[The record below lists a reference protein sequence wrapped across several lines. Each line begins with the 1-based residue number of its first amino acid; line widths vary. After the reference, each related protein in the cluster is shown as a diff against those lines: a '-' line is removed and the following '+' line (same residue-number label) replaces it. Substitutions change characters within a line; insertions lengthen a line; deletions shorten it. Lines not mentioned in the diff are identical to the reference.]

1 MDVLRDWQEA
11 AALVLSCPGPLRRH
25 PKALMKIADAALPQ
39 VFLGGESQLTAFA
52 AAAPEKLREKLF
64 FAPLPEMFSGIDT
77 LAGAW
82 RAIGQPVHD
91 PDRILHLRFGSIR
104 DVRVLKGVHNVAV
117 LAEAAGTLPIT
128 TSLHPLA
135 SGAILPATV
144 EAIFLTEAEA
154 RQPRRF
160 GAEALP
166 SLRLQPDL
174 RTADFM
180 SSTKPIRGRDSLDCV
195 TLADFASDLW
205 AAGPVKPAPNTAGK
219 GGAFGSVL
227 VPWNLADYGSI
238 VPELLRR
245 IASLW
250 HAGAPVP
257 APIVLPFNYLG
268 QTGILR
274 RFITDLRD
282 AAFDPKT
289 ILHDFRLARVTRL
302 SGLAALKKLSA
313 TAWVDGNDPEHRW
326 TLARLGASG
335 FKPILLDPGVP
346 QPSALSH
353 PAEEPIRVESD
364 TRYGT
369 LCFDARIPSLR
380 SLRSLL
386 ALTRDGAPP

>member
-1 MDVLRDWQEA
+1 M
-11 AALVLSCPGPLRRH
+11 P
-25 PKALMKIADAALPQ
+25 
-39 VFLGGESQLTAFA
+39 
-52 AAAPEKLREKLF
+52 
-64 FAPLPEMFSGIDT
+64 
-77 LAGAW
+77 
-82 RAIGQPVHD
+82 
-91 PDRILHLRFGSIR
+91 
-104 DVRVLKGVHNVAV
+104 
-117 LAEAAGTLPIT
+117 
-128 TSLHPLA
+128 
-135 SGAILPATV
+135 
-144 EAIFLTEAEA
+144 
-154 RQPRRF
+154 
-160 GAEALP
+160 
-166 SLRLQPDL
+166 
-174 RTADFM
+174 
-180 SSTKPIRGRDSLDCV
+180 STKPIRGRDSLDCV

-205 AAGPVKPAPNTAGK
+205 AAGSCGEACPEHRRQGRRLWQRASAVEPGRLRQHCSGIAQTHRQPV
-219 GGAFGSVL
+219 
-227 VPWNLADYGSI
+227 
-238 VPELLRR
+238 
-245 IASLW
+245 

-274 RFITDLRD
+274 RFITDLRN

-289 ILHDFRLARVTRL
+289 ILHDIRLARVTRL

-346 QPSALSH
+346 QPGALSH

-380 SLRSLL
+380 SLHSLL